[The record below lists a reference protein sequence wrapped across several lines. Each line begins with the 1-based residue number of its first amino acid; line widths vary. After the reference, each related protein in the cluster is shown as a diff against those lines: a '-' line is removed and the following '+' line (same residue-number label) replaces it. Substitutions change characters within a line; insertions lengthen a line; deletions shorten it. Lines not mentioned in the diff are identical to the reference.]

1 MDGALKISN
10 IISQNICLHKLNR
23 IVCKVKN
30 IRKRERNINKIQL
43 PYKIYTNS

>member
-10 IISQNICLHKLNR
+10 FISQNICLYKLNR
-23 IVCKVKN
+23 IVWKVKN